1 LNYARVSAKS
11 STEQWFVR
19 GRVICKKE
27 KSELGGQRETTAE
40 GSEKET
46 MLGRCVALDH
56 KICLKNGFFVANG
69 EQIIGIR

>member
-1 LNYARVSAKS
+1 M
-11 STEQWFVR
+11 
-19 GRVICKKE
+19 ICKKE